1 MTPPIH
7 TERDKRH
14 RFPGAII
21 SHGAWRYDGVHLSDR
36 DAQALLCERGI
47 DVTYEAIHPWCQP
60 VRARRCPSAA
70 SPATPPRGHMIDGM
84 WMKRV

>member
-7 TERDKRH
+7 TERDTRH
-14 RFPGAII
+14 RFRGAII

-47 DVTYEAIHPWCQP
+47 DVTYDAIHP
-60 VRARRCPSAA
+60 
-70 SPATPPRGHMIDGM
+70 
-84 WMKRV
+84 